1 MRRYSM
7 VFLELSKASF
17 AIRSCRLPNIR
28 PNGQGLRQVF
38 YGRSARGIVQL
49 LVFSDRI
56 ITVERAGLR
65 GCLR

>member
-28 PNGQGLRQVF
+28 PNGQGCAKF
-38 YGRSARGIVQL
+38 SMEDARGIVQL